1 MNQVLGNLLISHIEI
16 RSEESIDIRQ
26 YVHER
31 KVEKIVVPLG
41 DELKRVKE
49 QYLDVSEVIFPT
61 QYFRSLYHSYSSL
74 LCAVHIISLHI
85 IHYSQKVS
93 NHFAF

>member
-1 MNQVLGNLLISHIEI
+1 MNQVLGNLQISHIEI

-26 YVHER
+26 YVHEL

-49 QYLDVSEVIFPT
+49 QYLSVSGIAFVIHF
-61 QYFRSLYHSYSSL
+61 FFFN
-74 LCAVHIISLHI
+74 
-85 IHYSQKVS
+85 S
-93 NHFAF
+93 NQEFS